1 MDRIELTKIRAYGYT
16 GFLAEE
22 QALGQWFEVDLL
34 MDIDL
39 TKAGQSDRLEDTLDY
54 RSVIATTKQIITTQ
68 KFVLVERLAEA
79 IVFAVMGFKP
89 VQQVRVRLHKPA
101 APIPDF
107 GGCITI
113 EVTRAR

>member
-39 TKAGQSDRLEDTLDY
+39 SQAGHSDRLDDTLDY

-68 KFVLVERLAEA
+68 KFVLVERLAAE
-79 IVFAVMGFKP
+79 IVTAVMGFEQ

>member
-39 TKAGQSDRLEDTLDY
+39 AQAGQSDRLDDTLDY
-54 RSVIATTKQIITTQ
+54 RSVIAITKQIITTQ

-79 IVFAVMGFKP
+79 IVTAVMAFEP